1 MYSDTCAALRN
12 DVTLGEGENH
22 QFILTF
28 ETARDLS
35 AATCTITVHH
45 TNSDDD
51 VLFTTHSSIVSKQVV
66 FNLSPALSRNLG
78 PGTHYYDIW
87 MMDGADFEKPIVYGT
102 ITVLAMTTREQP

>member
-12 DVTLGEGENH
+12 DVTLGECENH
-22 QFILTF
+22 QFILSF

-35 AATCTITVHH
+35 AATSTITIRH

-51 VLFTTHSSIVSKQVV
+51 VLFTTHEVIVNKQVV
-66 FNLSPALSRNLG
+66 FNIDPALSRNLG
-78 PGTHYYDIW
+78 QGTHYYDIW
-87 MMDGADFEKPIVYGT
+87 MRDGEDFEKPIVYGT

>member
-22 QFILTF
+22 QFILSF
-28 ETARDLS
+28 ETSRDLS
-35 AATCTITVHH
+35 AATCTVTIRH
-45 TNSDDD
+45 TNSSDD
-51 VLFTTHSSIVSKQVV
+51 VLFTTFKPIVNKQVV
-66 FNLSPALSRNLG
+66 FDISPALSRNLG

-102 ITVLAMTTREQP
+102 ITVLAMTTRDQP